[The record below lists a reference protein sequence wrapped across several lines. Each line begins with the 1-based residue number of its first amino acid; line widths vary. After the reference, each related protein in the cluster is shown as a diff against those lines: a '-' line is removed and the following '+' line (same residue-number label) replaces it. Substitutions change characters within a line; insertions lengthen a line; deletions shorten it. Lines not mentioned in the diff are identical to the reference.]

1 MYDRVN
7 RRTAIIA
14 FVAALAA
21 VVLLLVICIPR
32 GRPVAYRPV
41 SMGEVQNG
49 IGMCYYDDYPGV
61 DFMSQVQAYQRDR
74 LCDPTWIPTPM
85 PVYFHSRYFSFL
97 RSEAFYTRYVP
108 RQQINVFVNNEKTYL
123 SANGSSI
130 RAEASKGV
138 FKGSNG
144 KTVTAEKIGVAKFG
158 AGDSFGSAGKKF
170 GSGDSFTKT
179 TTTNTKTTNNTTT
192 RNDTTTNK
200 IAPAPGKAPDP
211 AIGRPAPAPA
221 RPAPAP
227 AYKPAPAPAYRPA
240 PAPAYRPAPAP
251 AYRAPAPPSFRR

>member
-1 MYDRVN
+1 MYDRAN
-7 RRTAIIA
+7 RRTGLIT
-14 FVAALAA
+14 FGVVLAA

-41 SMGEVQNG
+41 AMGEVQNG
-49 IGMCYYDDYPGV
+49 IGMCYYDDYSGV
-61 DFMSQVQAYQRDR
+61 DSMFQVQAFQRDR

-97 RSEAFYTRYVP
+97 RSEAFYNHYIP

-123 SANGSSI
+123 GANGSSI
-130 RAEASKGV
+130 RAEAPKGT

-179 TTTNTKTTNNTTT
+179 TNNQTKTTNNTTT

-200 IAPAPGKAPDP
+200 TVPKVDTPVNAPAKPVP
-211 AIGRPAPAPA
+211 AKPVPAKPVPA
-221 RPAPAP
+221 
-227 AYKPAPAPAYRPA
+227 KPAPIKPAL
-240 PAPAYRPAPAP
+240 
-251 AYRAPAPPSFRR
+251 PSRRR

>member
-7 RRTAIIA
+7 RRTGIIA
-14 FVAALAA
+14 LVVALVA

-32 GRPVAYRPV
+32 GRPVSYRPV

-85 PVYFHSRYFSFL
+85 PLLFHSTY
-97 RSEAFYTRYVP
+97 YP
-108 RQQINVFVNNEKTYL
+108 YL
-123 SANGSSI
+123 SSS
-130 RAEASKGV
+130 V
-138 FKGSNG
+138 FYDRYIPRNQVNIFVGTERSFGTTNRTTIQAQAPKATFRGSNG

-158 AGDSFGSAGKKF
+158 SGDSFGAAGKKF

-179 TTTNTKTTNNTTT
+179 TTTQTKTTNNTTT
-192 RNDTTTNK
+192 NNGTTNNK
-200 IAPAPGKAPDP
+200 IAPAKPQAPAP
-211 AIGRPAPAPA
+211 ARPAPAPA

-227 AYKPAPAPAYRPA
+227 AYRPAPAPAPAYRPA
-240 PAPAYRPAPAP
+240 PAPV
-251 AYRAPAPPSFRR
+251 YRAPAPPSFRR